1 MKILYDHQVFSTQ
14 VHGGVSRYF
23 TELIKKIQQYPD
35 VSIDVSVIHSENR
48 YFNQIFPQRSINF
61 LLGRKLPGKYTLN
74 YALNKF
80 HSSRAIKK
88 ADYDLFHPTYFDP
101 YFMKNFPSKPFVV
114 TIYDMIHEKYPE
126 SFPQDDKTSQY
137 KYELMM
143 NSSRIIAISEQ
154 TKSDIMKTWD
164 IESEKIIVI
173 PLASSL
179 DTHSLQD
186 KDQNSKEYRGDYI
199 LFVGV
204 RRGYKNFHLL
214 LEAVAPILEESGTL
228 TLICAGGEPVTTEE
242 RKFIRSLHIEEKI
255 QHVNPSD
262 EGMADYYNHACCFVF
277 PSLYEGFGIP
287 ILEAFAC
294 RCPVAC
300 SNTSSFPEI
309 AGDAAIYFDPKNID
323 SIHDTLRR
331 VIENEDLRQNLINK
345 GIERSEKYSW
355 ERTAQLTH
363 ELYVDTVNQF
373 VS

>member
-300 SNTSSFPEI
+300 SNTGSFPEI
-309 AGDAAIYFDPKNID
+309 AGDAAVYFDPGNID
-323 SIHDTLRR
+323 SIQDALRKI
-331 VIENEDLRQNLINK
+331 IERGDLRGNLIKK
-345 GIERSEKYSW
+345 GMERSGKYSW
-355 ERTAQLTH
+355 ERTAQMTH

>member
-35 VSIDVSVIHSENR
+35 VSIDVSAIHSENR
-48 YFNQIFPQRSINF
+48 YFNQIFPQKSINF
-61 LLGRKLPGKYTLN
+61 LSGRKFPGKYTLN

-126 SFPQDDKTSQY
+126 SFPPDDKTSQY
-137 KYELMM
+137 KYELIM

-154 TKSDIMKTWD
+154 TKSDILD
-164 IESEKIIVI
+164 VCNIEKEKIKVI

-179 DTHSLQD
+179 DVHSVRKMKQD
-186 KDQNSKEYRGDYI
+186 SGEYRKKFI
-199 LFVGV
+199 LFVGG

-214 LEAVAPILEESGTL
+214 LEAVAPILEESRTL
-228 TLICAGGEPVTTEE
+228 TLICAGGDPVTVEE
-242 RKFIRSLHIEEKI
+242 RKFMRDLHIEDRI

-262 EGMADYYNHACCFVF
+262 EGLADYYKHACCFVF

-294 RCPVAC
+294 RCPVVC
-300 SNTSSFPEI
+300 SNTGSFPEI
-309 AGDAAIYFDPKNID
+309 AGDAAVYFDPGNID
-323 SIHDTLRR
+323 SVQDALRR
-331 VIENEDLRQNLINK
+331 IIERGDLRENLIRK
-345 GIERSEKYSW
+345 GRERNGKYSW
-355 ERTAQLTH
+355 ERTAQMTH
-363 ELYVDTVNQF
+363 ELYVDTMNQF